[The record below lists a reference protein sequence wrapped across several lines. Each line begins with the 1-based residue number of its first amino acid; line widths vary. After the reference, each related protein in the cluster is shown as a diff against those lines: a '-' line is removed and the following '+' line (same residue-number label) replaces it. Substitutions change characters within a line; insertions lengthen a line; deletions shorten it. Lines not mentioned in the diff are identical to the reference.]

1 MFGEV
6 AEMRGISDKG
16 KASANWPKQAAAF
29 VGILESWCRRCGL
42 GRGVESD
49 GTHRSSVEVVHG
61 GCDDGR
67 RAGPI
72 DAECAEVVLAVIF
85 ADSVTI
91 DFLGIAAAALS
102 ESAGGDL
109 GEWVANGV

>member
-1 MFGEV
+1 MLGEV
-6 AEMRGISDKG
+6 EELRGICDKVN
-16 KASANWPKQAAAF
+16 ALANWPKQAAAL
-29 VGILESWCRRCGL
+29 VGILDSWCRRRGL

-49 GTHRSSVEVVHG
+49 GADGCAVEVVHG
-61 GCDDGR
+61 GGDDGR
-67 RAGPI
+67 SAGPI

-85 ADSVTI
+85 ADSVAI
-91 DFLGIAAAALS
+91 NFLGIAAAALS